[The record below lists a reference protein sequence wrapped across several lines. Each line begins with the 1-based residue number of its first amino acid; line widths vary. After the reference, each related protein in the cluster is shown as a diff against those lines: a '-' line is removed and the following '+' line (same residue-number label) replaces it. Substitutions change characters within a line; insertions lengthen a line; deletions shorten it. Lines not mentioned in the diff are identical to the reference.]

1 MRYKEVKINEIIA
14 GENYKIHNYIETEE
28 FIKIFLKSKK
38 QIACCPNCQNKCRIH
53 GTYKRK
59 IQDTPIHNKTVWLYT
74 TAYEY
79 KCENKECA
87 INIFA
92 EELEFAK
99 KNQVMTDRLIQFI
112 VCISIFMSNNSA
124 SMILELVGVKV
135 SADTIKNL
143 YDRINIVDNEDVE
156 EIGIDDV
163 AIRKGM
169 KYATAIYDMRTHELI
184 ALLEGRDAE
193 SLKEWLKTHPKIK
206 KVARDRASAFASAI
220 TEMLPECMQI
230 ADRFHLFENIID
242 YLRTYF
248 YGVMPEKIYIKDNK
262 ILDNAPRQRRRLK
275 YIVPDEELEKWNY
288 DNTIPIDENNKRI
301 IYDFKKHNLNS
312 KQYLTQT
319 KSRLRKYN
327 DIKKIQKE
335 INLSIEQ
342 LAEKYKY
349 STVTIKKYLKLKPEE
364 VEKIKQRNDYTE
376 RKNKFDEYK
385 NIIYKML
392 KDNRTLYEILN
403 YLLYIGYDDD
413 VHQLRDYIK
422 ILITNN
428 FANLNPEDYSRLT
441 LFKEEAYPKEE
452 VVTITRAELLRDI
465 LTIDPDLKNKK
476 LEKYLDIIEEKYP
489 IVKEVKTI
497 FKEYHSVIM
506 GQDADRLD
514 EFLQKYDKSIIQSL
528 CEGIKKDIAAVKNA
542 ISSPISSGFVEGN
555 NNKFK
560 LIKRIVYGK
569 MKLVNLFKKSF
580 LAFSVNKESFNIFD
594 LI

>member
-1 MRYKEVKINEIIA
+1 MEYKEVNINKIIV
-14 GENYKIHNYIETEE
+14 GENYKIKSYIETEE
-28 FIKIFLKSKK
+28 LIKIFIKSKRLT
-38 QIACCPNCQNKCRIH
+38 ACCPNCENNCKIH

-74 TAYEY
+74 EAYEY
-79 KCENKECA
+79 KCENKDCTT
-87 INIFA
+87 NIFA

-99 KNQVMTDRLIQFI
+99 KNQVMTDKLIQF
-112 VCISIFMSNNSA
+112 VLCISIFMSNSSA
-124 SMILELVGVKV
+124 SMILELIGVKV

-143 YDRINIVDNEDVE
+143 YDRIKIIDDVDVE
-156 EIGIDDV
+156 EVGIDDV

-169 KYATAIYDMRTHELI
+169 KYATAIYNMKTHNLI

-193 SLKEWLKTHPKIK
+193 TLKEWLKTHPKIK

-220 TEMLPECMQI
+220 TEMLPDCVQI

-242 YLRTYF
+242 YLKNFF
-248 YGVMPEKIYIKDNK
+248 YGEMPERIYIKDNK

-288 DNTIPIDENNKRI
+288 NNTIPVDENNKII

-327 DIKKIQKE
+327 DIKNIQKE
-335 INLSIEQ
+335 TNLSIEQ

-364 VEKIKQRNDYTE
+364 VEKIKKRNNYTE

-392 KDNRTLYEILN
+392 RDNKTLYEILN

-422 ILITNN
+422 IMITNN

-441 LFKEEAYPKEE
+441 LFKEETYPKDE
-452 VVTITRAELLRDI
+452 VVTITRAELLRHI
-465 LTIDPDLKNKK
+465 LTINTDLKNKK
-476 LEKYLDIIEEKYP
+476 IEKYLDIIEEKYS
-489 IVKEVKTI
+489 IVKDVRMI

-506 GQDADRLD
+506 GKDEDKLD
-514 EFLQKYDKSIIQSL
+514 VFLKKYNKSIIKSL

-542 ISSPISSGFVEGN
+542 ISSEISSGFVEGN

-580 LAFSVNKESFNIFD
+580 LAFCVNKEDFNIFD